1 MIHWYAQ
8 KNGMLRAYTTHSLC
22 ICYLLSSENR
32 THSGISGTLD
42 YAANH
47 QKPSLKNTAK
57 AAQQRDNTT
66 YDHQRRVNELCE
78 TLAEDRQKLY
88 HHNIALMSSKK
99 WDGCELDSTVLIL
112 DLTACVHDCTWQ
124 CSHNIKYSNLR
135 TTYNYTHCTSVVF
148 ILYQIFIYI
157 PYQPPDTICN

>member
-1 MIHWYAQ
+1 MLLAQ
-8 KNGMLRAYTTHSLC
+8 FRKQNAC
-22 ICYLLSSENR
+22 
-32 THSGISGTLD
+32 ISGTLD

-99 WDGCELDSTVLIL
+99 VRRL
-112 DLTACVHDCTWQ
+112 
-124 CSHNIKYSNLR
+124 
-135 TTYNYTHCTSVVF
+135 
-148 ILYQIFIYI
+148 
-157 PYQPPDTICN
+157 